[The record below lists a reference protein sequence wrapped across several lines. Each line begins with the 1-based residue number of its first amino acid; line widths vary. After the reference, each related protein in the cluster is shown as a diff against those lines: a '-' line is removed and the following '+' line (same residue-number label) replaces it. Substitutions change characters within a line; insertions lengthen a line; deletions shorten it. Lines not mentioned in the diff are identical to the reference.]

1 MRTRNSFLK
10 LFQGLTL
17 FFLMVLSGGR
27 SWAQTVTMNVLAV
40 NGTDTARNKEVEVH
54 LPPELAMDD
63 ILDTD
68 GLELDYDVAAASYV
82 VRGKVDLAA
91 KESHT
96 FKLRVRDVWKISPED
111 VQEIRE
117 QIDESVKRVE
127 GTEYAEASERR
138 KTELLKR
145 LDFILQEQ
153 ERNADNVDRRVSSY
167 RSYAGEFKQIRENAV
182 SVSYWRTPPPQ
193 ADEKGTINLVLKIG
207 NPTES
212 RVTVSPK
219 HYLPVE
225 VKPEHVIEYE
235 GFELTYDPIKKQ
247 SYLVREE
254 TLGPGET
261 RNYSIVV
268 ANIWR
273 VPGQKIENLRIRS
286 REAYKFLEG
295 SIYGESALYLIRN
308 IKEKLDRVELSQSQD
323 REIKEHISAFRVNT
337 RDFESAQS
345 DVEALEN
352 LLMALREELERSK
365 LRNVLQRIK
374 ELRSVADIAEAVFGT
389 KPAESNAWRIIIGIV
404 IFVGAI
410 TFIHFM
416 IWGRRSR
423 AAKLKAAQRG
433 KNA

>member
-1 MRTRNSFLK
+1 M
-10 LFQGLTL
+10 LFV
-17 FFLMVLSGGR
+17 MVLLCGR
-27 SWAQTVTMNVLAV
+27 SWAQTVTLNVLAV
-40 NGTDTARNKEVEVH
+40 NGTDTARDKAVEVH

-63 ILDTD
+63 ILETD
-68 GLELDYDVAAASYV
+68 GLELDYDVAAAAYV
-82 VRGKVDLAA
+82 VRGNVNLAA
-91 KESHT
+91 KESRT
-96 FKLRVRDVWKISPED
+96 FKVRVRDVWLISPES
-111 VQEIRE
+111 VQEIRD
-117 QIDESVKRVE
+117 QIDESLKRVE
-127 GTEYAEASERR
+127 GTEYAEISKRR
-138 KTELLKR
+138 KAELLKR

-153 ERNADNVDRRVSSY
+153 ERTADNVDRRVSSY
-167 RSYAGEFKQIRENAV
+167 RSYASEFQQIRENAV

-193 ADEKGTINLVLKIG
+193 ADERGTVNLVVKIE
-207 NPTES
+207 NPTDS

-225 VKPEHVIEYE
+225 VKPEHVVEYE

-254 TLGPGET
+254 TLNPGET
-261 RNYSIVV
+261 KNYSIAV

-273 VPGQKIENLRIRS
+273 VSQQKIENLRIRS

-308 IKEKLDRVELSQSQD
+308 IKDKLDRVDLSQAQD

-365 LRNVLQRIK
+365 LRNVLQKIQ
-374 ELRSVADIAEAVFGT
+374 EIRSVADIAEAVFGT
-389 KPAESNAWRIIIGIV
+389 KPTESNAWRIIIGVV

-423 AAKLKAAQRG
+423 ALKLKAAQKG
-433 KNA
+433 KTT